1 MGRDVHPFDQQLWNE
16 HLDDVAFEVVY
27 QKFAASPN
35 MRSLLLSTGD
45 KIIAEATIKD
55 NIWGIGIDVGDPRV
69 QDPKQ
74 WKGINVLGFALMKAR
89 AQLRIDAKAV
99 I

>member
-1 MGRDVHPFDQQLWNE
+1 MWNK
-16 HLDDVAFEVVY
+16 HIDDVAFEVVY
-27 QKFAASPN
+27 QKFAASPDLC
-35 MRSLLLSTGD
+35 SLLLSTGD
-45 KIIAEATIKD
+45 KIIAEATRKD
-55 NIWGIGIDVGDPRV
+55 KIWGIGIDVGDPRV

-89 AQLRIDAKAV
+89 EQLRNDAKAV

>member
-1 MGRDVHPFDQQLWNE
+1 
-16 HLDDVAFEVVY
+16 
-27 QKFAASPN
+27 

-45 KIIAEATIKD
+45 KIIAEATVKD

-74 WKGINVLGFALMKAR
+74 WKGTNVLGFALMKAR
-89 AQLRIDAKAV
+89 EQLRNDAKAV